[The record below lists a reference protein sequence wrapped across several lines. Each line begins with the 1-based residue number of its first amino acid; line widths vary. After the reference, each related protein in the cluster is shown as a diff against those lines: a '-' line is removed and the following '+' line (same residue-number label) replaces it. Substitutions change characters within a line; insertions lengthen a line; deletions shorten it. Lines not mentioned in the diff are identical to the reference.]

1 MAAIDASADH
11 PRDWARWRHYGLR
24 ALGVVFIA
32 LTLWL
37 VTQIVRETDWP
48 AVGAAL
54 RSRSVAALAF
64 IAVAALASH
73 ALYGLLDV
81 LGARALKIR
90 LPRHRVWLTATS
102 SYACNLNLGSLVG
115 AAALRFKLYGRQG
128 VAVADISRLLA
139 LSMASNWL
147 GYLLLLAS
155 LPLWASTQALARWT
169 GVPGA
174 IVISAAAA
182 LVVALYLYACTKQ
195 KTWTLRGHAFQFP
208 PWQLALTQIGV
219 GATNWALMGAV
230 LTLCLGDGIAYA
242 SALTALLVAAIAGA
256 VTHVPGGW
264 GVLEYVILKSLAGSI
279 DAHRVIAGVLV
290 YRAAYYLLPLMLA
303 PVSIAWLV
311 HTSADAPDAGVAP
324 AAR

>member
-1 MAAIDASADH
+1 MAAIDASAA
-11 PRDWARWRHYGLR
+11 PAWRRYGLR
-24 ALGVVFIA
+24 VLGVVFIG

-48 AVGAAL
+48 AVGSAL
-54 RSRSVAALAF
+54 RSRSVTALAF
-64 IAVAALASH
+64 IAIAALASH

-90 LPRHRVWLTATS
+90 LPRRRVWLTATS

-174 IVISAAAA
+174 IAISVAAA
-182 LVVALYLYACTKQ
+182 LAVALYLYACAQ
-195 KTWTLRGHAFQFP
+195 QRTWTLRGHAFQFP
-208 PWQLALTQIGV
+208 AWRLALAQIGV
-219 GATNWALMGAV
+219 GAANWALMGAV

-264 GVLEYVILKSLAGSI
+264 GVLDFVILKSLAGSI
-279 DAHRVIAGVLV
+279 DAHRVVAGVLV
-290 YRAAYYLLPLMLA
+290 YRAAYYLLPLALA
-303 PVSIAWLV
+303 PASIAWLLRSSGGARRAAV
-311 HTSADAPDAGVAP
+311 AGTVQ
-324 AAR
+324 R

>member
-1 MAAIDASADH
+1 MAAIDANAA
-11 PRDWARWRHYGLR
+11 PAWRRYGLR
-24 ALGVVFIA
+24 VLGVAFIG
-32 LTLWL
+32 LTVWL

-54 RSRSVAALAF
+54 RSRSAATLAF

-81 LGARALKIR
+81 LGARALKLR

-169 GVPGA
+169 GAWGA
-174 IVISAAAA
+174 LGIHAAAA
-182 LVVALYLYACTKQ
+182 FAVALYLYACAKQ

-208 PWQLALTQIGV
+208 PWRLALAQIGV
-219 GATNWALMGAV
+219 GAANWALMGAV
-230 LTLCLGDGIAYA
+230 LMLCLGDGIAYA

-264 GVLEYVILKSLAGSI
+264 GVLDYVILKSLAGSI
-279 DAHRVIAGVLV
+279 DAHRVVAGVLV
-290 YRAAYYLLPLMLA
+290 YRAAYYLLPLALA
-303 PVSIAWLV
+303 PASIAWLLR
-311 HTSADAPDAGVAP
+311 SSGGARRAEVAP
-324 AAR
+324 AVQS

>member
-1 MAAIDASADH
+1 MAATEASADH
-11 PRDWARWRHYGLR
+11 PRDWTRWRRYGLR
-24 ALGVVFIA
+24 VLGVVFIG

-37 VTQIVRETDWP
+37 VTQIVRETNWP

-81 LGARALKIR
+81 LGARALKLR

-128 VAVADISRLLA
+128 VAVPDISRLLA

-182 LVVALYLYACTKQ
+182 LVIALYLYACAKQ

-219 GATNWALMGAV
+219 GAANWALMGAV

-264 GVLEYVILKSLAGSI
+264 GVLDYVILKSLAGSI
-279 DAHRVIAGVLV
+279 DAHRIVAGVLV

-311 HTSADAPDAGVAP
+311 RTSADAPDAGVAP